1 MYMCV
6 HSRVRAHDEPRAT
19 LLSGKGR
26 GLPRIRRGSIRFSTR
41 VILKRIKVTFLK
53 TAASSLSFSSF
64 ASAAAFCIRRLAWA
78 SAHASLCCLPSCVC
92 VSVRACVMQMARGD
106 RLRQQPADCGR
117 LSRRCSATQTLAF
130 SRYARRCVVRLRCC
144 CVLHCM
150 MRRASPTEPT
160 PSAVSGIR
168 ENNEYRT
175 TEHRPRPQRTAFP
188 APLVF
193 ALPKGLVD
201 GITSFSPILARKPAS
216 PT

>member
-1 MYMCV
+1 VRASCRWREETDSANNLRTAV
-6 HSRVRAHDEPRAT
+6 ESLLRNANSRVQPIRPPLRSTFAF
-19 LLSGKGR
+19 LLFYG
-26 GLPRIRRGSIRFSTR
+26 
-41 VILKRIKVTFLK
+41 
-53 TAASSLSFSSF
+53 
-64 ASAAAFCIRRLAWA
+64 
-78 SAHASLCCLPSCVC
+78 
-92 VSVRACVMQMARGD
+92 
-106 RLRQQPADCGR
+106 
-117 LSRRCSATQTLAF
+117 
-130 SRYARRCVVRLRCC
+130 
-144 CVLHCM
+144 M
-150 MRRASPTEPT
+150 MRRTSPTEPT

>member
-1 MYMCV
+1 M
-6 HSRVRAHDEPRAT
+6 
-19 LLSGKGR
+19 K
-26 GLPRIRRGSIRFSTR
+26 F
-41 VILKRIKVTFLK
+41 TFLK
-53 TAASSLSFSSF
+53 TAASSLSLASF
-64 ASAAAFCIRRLAWA
+64 ASAAAFCIRRLACA

-117 LSRRCSATQTLAF
+117 LQSRCSATQTLAF
-130 SRYARRCVVRLRCC
+130 SRYARRCVYVFVPVVLR
-144 CVLHCM
+144 CM
-150 MRRASPTEPT
+150 MRRTSPTEPT